1 MIKIIQYNNK
11 YKSSTKK
18 FILKILN
25 EEFGL
30 GSIKRPD
37 LDNISNFYQKN
48 KSNFWIAI
56 EDNKII
62 GSVAIKNYGKGR
74 AYLKRMYVS
83 TEHRGTGLAK
93 KLLDTALAYAKETGF
108 KEIFLG
114 TVEDMIA
121 ANKFY
126 SKNGFKKI
134 RKLPD
139 DLSDFGDTIFYKV
152 TL

>member
-1 MIKIIQYNNK
+1 MIKIIQYDNK

-18 FILKILN
+18 FILNILN

-30 GSIKRPD
+30 GSIKRSD
-37 LDNISNFYQKN
+37 LDNIGSFYQKN

-74 AYLKRMYVS
+74 AYLKRMYVDS
-83 TEHRGTGLAK
+83 KHRGAGLAK
-93 KLLDTALAYAKETGF
+93 ELLDIALAYAKERGY
-108 KEIFLG
+108 KEIYLG
-114 TVEDMIA
+114 TVKDMVA

-126 SKNGFKKI
+126 SKSGFKKI

-139 DLSDFGDTIFYKV
+139 DLPGFGDTIFYRA